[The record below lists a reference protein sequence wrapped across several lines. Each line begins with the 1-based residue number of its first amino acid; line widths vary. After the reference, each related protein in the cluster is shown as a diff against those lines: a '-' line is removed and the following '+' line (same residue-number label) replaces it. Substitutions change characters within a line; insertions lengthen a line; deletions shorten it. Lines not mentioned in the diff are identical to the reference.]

1 MGALRMIRMFFVCAL
16 LAFALPQYGQAQDQE
31 APEPE
36 EYGEDEF
43 SPFLR
48 DLRRAEIVMLGS
60 FPLTLFLSLE
70 FYDLYRYADSKRD
83 YRYAPWPFRAP
94 DAIGYSQ
101 KENLGIFLSAVTASL
116 LIATADYI
124 IGRAKE
130 KRREP

>member
-1 MGALRMIRMFFVCAL
+1 MARALFVCML
-16 LAFALPQYGQAQDQE
+16 LALALPLYGQAQDQE
-31 APEPE
+31 GPKPE
-36 EYGEDEF
+36 EYGEEEF

-70 FYDLYRYADSKRD
+70 FYDIYRFADSGRD
-83 YRYAPWPFRAP
+83 NRYAPWPFRAP
-94 DAIGYSQ
+94 DAIGYSRE
-101 KENLGIFLSAVTASL
+101 ENLGIFLSAVTASL

-124 IGRAKE
+124 IGRVKE